1 MRNMLPV
8 GTHIPKFGNK
18 IRIIIG
24 EPIYFN
30 EYFEMENVP
39 ETWKKISDR
48 IMEEITKLKE
58 KLHEL
63 EA

>member
-1 MRNMLPV
+1 MLPV
-8 GTHIPKFGNK
+8 GKTIPKFGNK
-18 IRIIIG
+18 IRIMIG
-24 EPIYFN
+24 EPINFD
-30 EYFEMENVP
+30 EFFEMENVP